1 LRDETQHIIWLL
13 NGEIILEEEKTLSQ
27 EDNMRSKSESDETKE
42 KRDNAENNVE
52 NNEKDQ
58 PLSEEPEKSSE
69 TDEDTDED
77 YEETAKSNL
86 LPKYGCLKGCL
97 IPIIGVF
104 VIIIAI
110 GMLIYSK
117 SDRIHEWLIL
127 RIVSNTQEKVFTQP
141 PDGIDKKTIELT
153 FDNVKSAFRNG
164 KIDEQEMENAIKEY
178 LGATADTTLPERK
191 KAEIDKLILRLNK
204 AISDSG

>member
-58 PLSEEPEKSSE
+58 PLSEKSSE

-178 LGATADTTLPERK
+178 LGATAGTTLPERK

>member
-1 LRDETQHIIWLL
+1 
-13 NGEIILEEEKTLSQ
+13 LEKEKSLSQ
-27 EDNMRSKSESDETKE
+27 EDNMRSKSESDESKE
-42 KRDNAENNVE
+42 ENPKDDSENNVE

-58 PLSEEPEKSSE
+58 HLPEETEESSE
-69 TDEDTDED
+69 PDEF
-77 YEETAKSNL
+77 EETAKSNL

-97 IPIIGVF
+97 IPILGVF

-110 GMLIYSK
+110 GMVIYSK

-127 RIVSNTQEKVFTQP
+127 RIVSNTQEKVLTQP

-164 KIDEQEMENAIKEY
+164 KIDEQDMENAIKEY
-178 LGATADTTLPERK
+178 LKATEGLTSPERK
-191 KAEIDKLILRLNK
+191 KAEIDKLILRLSK
-204 AISDSG
+204 VILDSG